1 MKKWKQLLS
10 SLVAVAMLLTGAP
23 SAFAAVSDTGFT
35 DVAANA
41 WYANAVEYVRDNG
54 LMSGT
59 STTTFSPDGTMT
71 RAMLATTL
79 YREAGSPAV
88 TGTDAFSDT
97 QAGAW
102 YSDAVLWASQEG
114 VVSGYGNGLFG
125 TNDSVSREQIA
136 TILWRYAGNPDAST
150 GQDFVDE
157 ASISTYASAA
167 VDWARANGIVN
178 GMEGNRFAP
187 QLSATRAQV
196 ATILQNYLTV
206 DQNIPHPPESNEQK
220 VLVAYF
226 SATGSTEAVAETI
239 AQTLDA
245 DLFQLIPTDPYS
257 DADLN
262 YGNPSSRVV
271 YEHEHPESQDIE
283 LEKTA
288 PANWEE
294 YDVVFIGY
302 PIWWHAAAWPV
313 NHFVTDNDFDGKTV
327 IPFCTSASSPL
338 GNSAQELAHMA
349 DNGNWLPGQRF
360 SGGVNT
366 STVESWLDELTF

>member
-283 LEKTA
+283 L
-288 PANWEE
+288 
-294 YDVVFIGY
+294 
-302 PIWWHAAAWPV
+302 
-313 NHFVTDNDFDGKTV
+313 
-327 IPFCTSASSPL
+327 
-338 GNSAQELAHMA
+338 
-349 DNGNWLPGQRF
+349 
-360 SGGVNT
+360 
-366 STVESWLDELTF
+366 